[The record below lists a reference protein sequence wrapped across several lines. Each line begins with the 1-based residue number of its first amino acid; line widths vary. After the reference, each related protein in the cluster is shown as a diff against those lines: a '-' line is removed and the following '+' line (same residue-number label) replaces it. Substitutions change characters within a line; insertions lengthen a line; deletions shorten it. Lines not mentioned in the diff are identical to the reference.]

1 VSARDAGN
9 PPGDYTADFSVVARA
24 EARWIDERRQAAG
37 PVPADAPLVG
47 LALSGGGIRSAAFNM
62 GVLQALARSG
72 LLGRV
77 DYLSTVS
84 GGGYIGSC
92 LTWLRAH
99 VPARN
104 SQQLGELP
112 LADGT
117 GTVLDWLR
125 AHGRYLISGKGLSG
139 WTLAASILSGTLLN
153 LFVLLPI
160 FLLAIGLASGDWF
173 EFSWPPQL
181 HMPGAGEVNAH
192 DGFMVLTLLGLT
204 LLAAYLLTT
213 LVFAMST
220 VLPPLRQL
228 SAGQHIRQRLGQLL
242 GAGLALIGAG
252 LLPVLAGIEE
262 TALHYLRMDAADD
275 ITRHAT
281 WLVPLLAGAL
291 SVRQARKQGEH
302 AGVFATLGLVLVLA
316 GLFTAL
322 YHLAHHT
329 HLLETP
335 EFMLWLGLS
344 ILLALVC
351 DINAISMHSYY
362 RSRLAEAFLPEV
374 ATDGPGREHWDP
386 MTFRLTD
393 VRAASGGPFHII
405 NTTLNTTSSTNARL
419 RARFGENMIL
429 TPLYCGSAATGYRR
443 TQDYLRGELTL
454 STAFSVSGAAV
465 DPDTY
470 ATGSRPVSFLMALL
484 NVRLG
489 VWVRNPRHEPRRW
502 RFPAWYQLMLR
513 EMLGVG
519 LTETDSR
526 IHLADGGHFE
536 NLGLYELLRRR
547 CRYIIVSD
555 AGADPACTLADL
567 GQAVQRARADL
578 GAEVD
583 ICADPLFH
591 DDEADGRNGQIR
603 KRAHLVGQV
612 TYSDGSKGE
621 ILYLKALLRA
631 QLGADIY
638 GYWRTNPEFPNQP
651 TSNQFYGELQF
662 DSYREL
668 GRQLMGGIIG
678 EERELE
684 KVFARWSRPNSWS
697 HRCRLARRIS
707 PP

>member
-1 VSARDAGN
+1 VSAASQEYCTDFRQVERDEAG
-9 PPGDYTADFSVVARA
+9 
-24 EARWIDERRQAAG
+24 WIAERRAAAG
-37 PVPADAPLVG
+37 SVPADAPLVG

-62 GVLQALARSG
+62 GVLQTLARTG
-72 LLGRV
+72 LLTRV

-84 GGGYIGSC
+84 GGGYIGAC

-99 VPARN
+99 VPVKS

-125 AHGRYLISGKGLSG
+125 AHGRYLITGKGLSG
-139 WTLAASILSGTLLN
+139 WTLGASILSGTLLN
-153 LFVLLPI
+153 LLVLLPI

-181 HMPGAGEVNAH
+181 HMPGAGAVNAH
-192 DGFMVLTLLGLT
+192 DGFMVLTLTGIALFAT
-204 LLAAYLLTT
+204 YLLAT

-228 SAGQHIRQRLGQLL
+228 SAGQHIRTRLGQLL
-242 GAGLALIGAG
+242 AAAAACLGLGM
-252 LLPVLAGIEE
+252 LPVLAGIEE
-262 TALHYLRMDAADD
+262 TALHYLRVDAADD
-275 ITRHAT
+275 VTRHVT
-281 WLVPLLAGAL
+281 WLLPLLTGAA
-291 SVRQARKQGEH
+291 SVRQANKQGAH
-302 AGVFATLGLVLVLA
+302 AGTFAVLGLVLVLV

-329 HLLETP
+329 RLLETQ
-335 EFMLWLGLS
+335 EFMWWLGLS
-344 ILLALVC
+344 LLFALTC

-374 ATDGPGREHWDP
+374 QGGEAHDRTRHP
-386 MTFRLTD
+386 MLFRLTD
-393 VRAASGGPFHII
+393 IRAGAGGPFHII
-405 NTTLNTTSSTNARL
+405 NTTLNTTSSTNAKL
-419 RARFGENMIL
+419 RARNGENMIL
-429 TPLYCGSAATGYRR
+429 SPLYCGSAATGYRR
-443 TQDYLRGELTL
+443 TSDYLRGELTL

-470 ATGSRPVSFLMALL
+470 ATKSRPVSFLMALL

-489 VWVRNPRHEPRRW
+489 VWVRNPRQEPRRW

-519 LTETDSR
+519 LSEQDSR

-555 AGADPACTLADL
+555 AGADPECTLADL

-578 GAEVD
+578 GAEVA

-591 DDEADGRNGQIR
+591 GNGDDIR

-612 TYSDGSKGE
+612 TYADGSQGE
-621 ILYLKALLRA
+621 ILYLKALLREN
-631 QLGADIY
+631 LGADIY

-668 GRQLMGGIIG
+668 GRQLMAGIAG
-678 EERELE
+678 DAGDVEQ
-684 KVFARWSRPNSWS
+684 VFARWRGAGS
-697 HRCRLARRIS
+697 
-707 PP
+707 

>member
-1 VSARDAGN
+1 VSAAHEDPN
-9 PPGDYTADFSVVARA
+9 YTADFATVARA
-24 EARWIDERRQAAG
+24 ESEWIGERRAAAG
-37 PVPADAPLVG
+37 AAPADAPLVG

-62 GVLQALARSG
+62 GVLQALSASG
-72 LLGRV
+72 LLNRV

-99 VPARN
+99 LPAR
-104 SQQLGELP
+104 STRRLGELP

-125 AHGRYLISGKGLSG
+125 AHGRYLITGTGLSG
-139 WTLAASILSGTLLN
+139 WTLGASILSGTLLN

-160 FLLAIGLASGDWF
+160 FLLAIGLMSGDWF

-181 HMPGAGEVNAH
+181 HMPGAGAVNAH
-192 DGFMVLTLLGLT
+192 DGFMVLTLIGLGLF
-204 LLAAYLLTT
+204 AFYLLTT
-213 LVFAMST
+213 LVFALST
-220 VLPPLRQL
+220 LLPPLRQL
-228 SAGQHIRQRLGQLL
+228 SAGQHIRQRLGLL
-242 GAGLALIGAG
+242 LAGAAAFVGLGM
-252 LLPVLAGIEE
+252 LPVLAGIEE
-262 TALHYLRMDAADD
+262 TALRVLRMDAADD
-275 ITRHAT
+275 VTRHAT
-281 WLVPLLAGAL
+281 WLVPLVSGAL
-291 SVRQARKQGEH
+291 SVRQANKQGEH
-302 AGVFATLGLVLVLA
+302 AGTFAVLGLVLVLI
-316 GLFTAL
+316 GMFTGL

-335 EFMLWLGLS
+335 EFMVWLGLS
-344 ILLALVC
+344 LLLALTC

-362 RSRLAEAFLPEV
+362 RSQLAEAFMPVIAADGAPEH
-374 ATDGPGREHWDP
+374 AHQPLR
-386 MTFRLTD
+386 FRLTD
-393 VRAASGGPFHII
+393 VKASSGGPFHII
-405 NTTLNTTSSTNARL
+405 NTTLNTTSSLDSKL
-419 RARFGENMIL
+419 RARNGENLIL

-443 TQDYLRGELTL
+443 TSDYLRGELTL

-470 ATGSRPVSFLMALL
+470 ATKSRPVSLLMALL

-489 VWVRNPRHEPRRW
+489 VWVRNPRQEPRRW

-513 EMLGVG
+513 EMLGIG
-519 LTETDSR
+519 LSEKDSR

-536 NLGLYELLRRR
+536 NLGVYELLRRR

-591 DDEADGRNGQIR
+591 GNGSDAVTR

-612 TYSDGSKGE
+612 LYADGSRGE
-621 ILYLKALLRA
+621 ILYLKALLREH
-631 QLGADIY
+631 LGADIY

-668 GRQLMGGIIG
+668 GRQLMAGIVG
-678 EERELE
+678 EESDVE
-684 KVFARWSRPNSWS
+684 KVFARWRGAAAN
-697 HRCRLARRIS
+697 AG
-707 PP
+707 

>member
-1 VSARDAGN
+1 VSD
-9 PPGDYTADFSVVARA
+9 DYTAEFATVAQA
-24 EARWIDERRQAAG
+24 EREWIDERRRAAG
-37 PVPADAPLVG
+37 CIEPGAPLVG

-62 GVLQALARSG
+62 GVLQTLAHAG
-72 LLGRV
+72 VLDRV

-84 GGGYIGSC
+84 GGGYIGAC

-99 VPARN
+99 VPAGVAQR
-104 SQQLGELP
+104 LGAIP

-125 AHGRYLISGKGLSG
+125 AHGRYLISGSGLSG

-181 HMPGAGEVNAH
+181 HMPGAGAVNAH
-192 DGFMVLTLLGLT
+192 DGFMVLTLLGVA
-204 LLAAYLLTT
+204 LLGVYLLTT

-220 VLPPLRQL
+220 VLPPLRQI
-228 SAGQHIRQRLGQLL
+228 SAGQYIRQRLGQLL
-242 GAGLALIGAG
+242 GGGLALIGVG
-252 LLPVLAGIEE
+252 LLPVLAGVEE
-262 TALHYLRMDAADD
+262 TALSVFRTAAADD

-281 WLVPLLAGAL
+281 WMVPLVTGGL
-291 SVRQARKQGEH
+291 SVRQANKQGEH
-302 AGVFATLGLVLVLA
+302 AGTFAMLGLILVLA
-316 GLFTAL
+316 GLFTAM

-329 HLLETP
+329 RLLETP
-335 EFMLWLGLS
+335 GYLVW
-344 ILLALVC
+344 LALSVVLALTC

-362 RSRLAEAFLPEV
+362 RSRLAEAFLPQV
-374 ATDGPGREHWDP
+374 TVGGRHP
-386 MTFRLTD
+386 MSFRLTD
-393 VRAASGGPFHII
+393 VRAAAGGPFHII
-405 NTTLNTTSSTNARL
+405 NTTLNTTSSANAKL
-419 RARFGENMIL
+419 RARNGENMVL

-443 TQDYLRGELTL
+443 TRDYLRGELTL

-470 ATGSRPVSFLMALL
+470 ATRSRPVSFLMALL

-489 VWVRNPRHEPRRW
+489 VWVRNPCQEPRRW

-513 EMLGVG
+513 EMLGIG
-519 LTETDSR
+519 LTEKDAR

-547 CRYIIVSD
+547 CRYILVSD

-578 GAEVD
+578 GAEID
-583 ICADPLFH
+583 ICADPMFH
-591 DDEADGRNGQIR
+591 GAGSANRSDIR

-612 TYSDGSKGE
+612 TYSDGSRGE
-621 ILYLKALLRA
+621 ILYLKALLRE

-668 GRQLMGGIIG
+668 GRQLMAGILG
-678 EERELE
+678 EDRELE
-684 KVFARWSRPNSWS
+684 KVFARWS
-697 HRCRLARRIS
+697 S
-707 PP
+707 PPA